1 MNFEFV
7 DPTTQQ
13 SIFYTSSYIFFIPR
27 TGIYILTNWS
37 KYTLLLLLSSHI
49 YTVLSIIIYNKRM
62 NCAIDRK
69 NWKKILI
76 IKRWIY
82 IYIIYN
88 IGKERQL

>member
-7 DPTTQQ
+7 DPTQQ

-37 KYTLLLLLSSHI
+37 KYTLFIIIITTI
-49 YTVLSIIIYNKRM
+49 YIALYSTINNIYNKRM

-69 NWKKILI
+69 N
-76 IKRWIY
+76 
-82 IYIIYN
+82 
-88 IGKERQL
+88 